1 MSKDIVQATTRTK
14 ECVLFTIPDSTTET
28 LFSSIKECIWPS
40 PGPIIMSDLWKILL
54 NPF

>member
-1 MSKDIVQATTRTK
+1 MPKDIGQATTRTK
-14 ECVLFTIPDSTTET
+14 ECVLFTIPDSRTET
-28 LFSSIKECIWPS
+28 LLECIWPS